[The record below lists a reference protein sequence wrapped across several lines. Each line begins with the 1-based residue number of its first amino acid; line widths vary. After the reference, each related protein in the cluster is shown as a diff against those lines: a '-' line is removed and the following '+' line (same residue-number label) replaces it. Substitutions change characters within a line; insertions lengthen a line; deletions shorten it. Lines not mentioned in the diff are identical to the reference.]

1 MGQAGFIIDEVLH
14 DTLLV
19 GALAAQIF
27 VKNVTHQQTAALLI
41 NAVAKLLPV
50 LDGQLTGAAPA
61 APNPAAGGA
70 Q

>member
-1 MGQAGFIIDEVLH
+1 MGQAGIIIDEVLH

-27 VKNVTHQQTAALLI
+27 VKNATHQQTAALLI

-50 LDGQLTGAAPA
+50 LDGQLTGAGPA
-61 APNPAAGGA
+61 ASNPAAGGA